1 MTSII
6 AQTLDAYAQS
16 ASKIFTHDRLNTLG
30 ASEVGQCARKMFWL
44 KNEDD
49 TQLRVP
55 RDPGYVDTWGA
66 RARGSVFEDAFW
78 VPAMRKQFGKRLKF
92 AGKHQKT
99 FVKDFLSATPDG
111 IITNLTPEERVAI
124 GTEADCVMVEC
135 KTADPRT
142 NLSQAKQS
150 NVFQTQVQM
159 GLVREMTKYKPTHS
173 VLSYTD
179 ASFWNEVK
187 EFTIAFDPKL
197 YETAQARATMIM
209 TAISVDE
216 TKPEGWIAGGYEC
229 RYCPFTIPC
238 GVERRNL
245 PFADNEEP
253 IDPQF
258 VAEMTELATA
268 CKGTEELIDNNQT
281 VLRNMQHHIK
291 SRLREKGVKKIP
303 GVLTWSSVKGRQSY
317 DNKAIKEAAI
327 AAGID
332 IEQYSTV
339 GEPTDRLLIQIE

>member
-16 ASKIFTHDRLNTLG
+16 ASKIFTHDRMNTLG

-44 KNEDD
+44 KNEQDS
-49 TQLRVP
+49 QLRVP
-55 RDPGYVDTWGA
+55 RDPEYVDTWGA

-78 VPAMRKQFGKRLKF
+78 VPAMKKRFGKRLKF
-92 AGKHQKT
+92 AGKQQKT

-111 IITNLTPEERVAI
+111 IIINLTPEERVAI
-124 GTEADCVMVEC
+124 GTEADCAMVEC

-159 GLVREMTKYKPTHS
+159 GLVREMTKYKPSHS

-187 EFTIAFDPKL
+187 EFTIAFDQKL

-209 TAISVDE
+209 TAISVNE

-245 PFADNEEP
+245 PFAENEEE
-253 IDPQF
+253 IDPQLYA
-258 VAEMTELATA
+258 VMSCVRHPYPIGALDRTPRGTISKQAGLSVIAHTERASLRK
-268 CKGTEELIDNNQT
+268 KGCRSESPP
-281 VLRNMQHHIK
+281 R
-291 SRLREKGVKKIP
+291 
-303 GVLTWSSVKGRQSY
+303 
-317 DNKAIKEAAI
+317 
-327 AAGID
+327 
-332 IEQYSTV
+332 
-339 GEPTDRLLIQIE
+339 